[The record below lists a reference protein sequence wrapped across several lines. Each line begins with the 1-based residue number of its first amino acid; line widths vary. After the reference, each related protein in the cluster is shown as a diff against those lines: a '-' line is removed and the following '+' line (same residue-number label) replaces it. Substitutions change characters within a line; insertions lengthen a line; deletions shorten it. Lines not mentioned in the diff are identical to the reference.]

1 MEINHDGSGSAQSA
15 VYRRAQDARFVRDY
29 HKGQEVVGKGE
40 QVQHECILQQDLLAV
55 CQLEFRIQ
63 IRCLLF
69 GILLFF
75 PLQQERRQPVLAV
88 TEKKQNDP
96 LGAGENMVVFRR
108 SVCGKVAGQVF
119 QKLWDQGVV
128 RILQ

>member
-1 MEINHDGSGSAQSA
+1 MA
-15 VYRRAQDARFVRDY
+15 VAAPKVPYTVGPRMRFVRDY

-96 LGAGENMVVFRR
+96 LGAGESMVVFRR

-128 RILQ
+128 RVL